1 MNKIGI
7 GVSRSRKA
15 FLTTNVILLFAIA
28 LLCVLPLVHVLAV
41 SLSDKAAAAGGL
53 VSLWPVNF
61 TTKAYDFVLRKP
73 SFWMS
78 MGVTLRRVV
87 VGGAINLM
95 LTVMCAYPLSK
106 TKDKFRARGL
116 FAWFFFFSS
125 LFSGG
130 LIPGYILVSSLKL
143 MDTVWALVLPSAVPV
158 FNVILMLNFFRQI
171 PLELEEAA
179 AIDGT
184 GIWKTLFLVYIP
196 CSLPSIA
203 TVALFSIVNHWNSYF
218 DGMIF
223 SNFPTSYPLQTYL
236 RTVLV
241 STSVSTTMSG
251 DDWKMLQEISDRTI
265 KSSQIFIAAL
275 PILAVYP
282 FLQKYFV
289 KGITI
294 GSVKG

>member
-1 MNKIGI
+1 MAGI
-7 GVSRSRKA
+7 GLSRSRRL
-15 FLTTNVILLFAIA
+15 FLVTNVVVLLFVA
-28 LLCVLPLVHVLAV
+28 LCCVLPLVHVFAV
-41 SLSDKAAAAGGL
+41 SLSDKASAAGGL
-53 VSLWPVNF
+53 VTLWPVHF
-61 TTKAYDFVLRKP
+61 TTKAYAYVLQKP
-73 SFWMS
+73 SFWTSMS
-78 MGVTLRRVV
+78 VTIRRVIL
-87 VGGAINLM
+87 GSAINLL

-106 TKDKFRARGL
+106 NKDKFRARGV
-116 FAWFFFFSS
+116 FSWFFFFSS

-143 MDTVWALVLPSAVPV
+143 MDTLWALVLPSAVPI

-171 PLELEEAA
+171 PTELEEAA

-184 GIWKTLFLVYIP
+184 GVWKTLFLVYVP

-203 TVALFSIVNHWNSYF
+203 TIALFSIVNHWNSYF

-241 STSVSTTMSG
+241 STSVTTTMSG

-275 PILAVYP
+275 PILIVYP

>member
-1 MNKIGI
+1 MKGI
-7 GVSRSRKA
+7 GMSRGRRV
-15 FLTTNVILLFAIA
+15 FLSVNVGMLFTIA
-28 LLCVLPLVHVLAV
+28 LLCVLPLVHVFAV
-41 SLSDKAAAAGGL
+41 SLSDKASAAGGL
-53 VSLWPVNF
+53 VTLWPINY
-61 TTKAYDFVLRKP
+61 TSKAYAYVLGKP
-73 SFWMS
+73 SFWTS
-78 MGVTLRRVV
+78 MGVTIRRVV
-87 VGGAINLM
+87 VGSAINM
-95 LTVMCAYPLSK
+95 TLTVMCAYPLSK
-106 TKDKFRARGL
+106 GREKFRARGI

-143 MDTVWALVLPSAVPV
+143 MDTIWALVLPGAVPI

-171 PLELEEAA
+171 PTELEEAA

-203 TVALFSIVNHWNSYF
+203 TVALFSIVHHWNSYF

-223 SNFPTSYPLQTYL
+223 SNFPSSYPLQTYL

-241 STSVSTTMSG
+241 STSVTTTMSG

>member
-1 MNKIGI
+1 MAAIGQ
-7 GVSRSRKA
+7 SRSRKV
-15 FLTTNVILLFAIA
+15 FLRVNVVLLLFVA
-28 LLCVLPLVHVLAV
+28 LICVLPLVHVLAV
-41 SLSDKAAAAGGL
+41 SLSGKSAAAAGL
-53 VSLWPVNF
+53 VTLWPVEF
-61 TTKAYDFVLRKP
+61 TWTAYNYVLNRP
-73 SFWMS
+73 AFWRAMLIT
-78 MGVTLRRVV
+78 VQRVL
-87 VGGAINLM
+87 VGGGLNLI
-95 LTVMCAYPLSK
+95 LTVLCAYPLSK
-106 TKDKFRARGL
+106 PVHKFRARGIFVWIL
-116 FAWFFFFSS
+116 FFSM

-130 LIPGYILVSSLKL
+130 LIPGYMLVFNLGL
-143 MDTVWALVLPSAVPV
+143 MDTIWSLVLPGAVPV

-171 PLELEEAA
+171 PDELEEAA

-184 GIWKTLFLVYIP
+184 GAWQTLFRIYIP

-236 RTVLV
+236 RTIIV
-241 STSVSTTMSG
+241 STNLSTTMSG
-251 DDWKMLQEISDRTI
+251 DDWKILQELSDRTV
-265 KSSQIFIAAL
+265 KSSQIFIGAI
-275 PILAVYP
+275 PILMVYP